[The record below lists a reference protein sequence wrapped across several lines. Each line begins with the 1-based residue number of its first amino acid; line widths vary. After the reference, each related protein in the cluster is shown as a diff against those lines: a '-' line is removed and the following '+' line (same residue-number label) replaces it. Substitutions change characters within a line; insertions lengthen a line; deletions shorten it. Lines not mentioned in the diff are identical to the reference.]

1 MKKIIYA
8 LLLLTSVMSFNSC
21 DLDTTPTNSVDS
33 GLVFENTDNAEK
45 ILNGTWSYLWDT
57 YFSYQNP
64 GLTSLLLSSDAMG
77 NDVAVQPGKYGYLA
91 HYSFTNMSS
100 TGATTVTA
108 IWTLA
113 YKAID
118 NMNGVIATIDNVQ
131 GDEDEKAR
139 IKAQAQALRGYLYL
153 NLVTYY
159 NLSYEKDSTA
169 LSVPIYTEPST
180 KETEGKPRAKVL
192 EVYKQAETDLLAA
205 YSQLG
210 DYNRGGLKYKIDKH
224 VVSGLLAR
232 LYLQTNRWAQAQKYA
247 NIAQSGYG
255 WMAQEDYLKGF
266 NDNNNTEWIWGHAQT
281 AEQSVA
287 SYSFHFKDVSSSSS
301 YYYSFM
307 ADPYFKDLFKNDA
320 GDIRFKLF
328 EWDTTRFL
336 GGLMYKKFL
345 FRANGTA
352 DIVLM
357 RKAEQILIEAEAFA
371 ELNQLDKAIDKLNEL
386 RIQRGAATPNLTS
399 LTKNQLVE
407 EILIERRKELFGEG
421 FALSDILR
429 RQKAVERKEV
439 PANTFIPGSSTIK
452 VQGHT
457 ITKLSNGT
465 DFVPNSS
472 DYIFAIPATESANNP
487 NL

>member
-1 MKKIIYA
+1 MKKIIYTFSLLA
-8 LLLLTSVMSFNSC
+8 LVFSFSSC
-21 DLDTTPTNSVDS
+21 EMDTTPSNSIDS
-33 GLVFENTDNAEK
+33 GIVFENTQNAEK

-57 YFSYQNP
+57 YFTYQNP
-64 GLTSLLLSSDAMG
+64 GFTSLLLSSDAMG
-77 NDVAVQPGKYGYLA
+77 NDVALQPGKYGYLA

-100 TGATTVTA
+100 TGATTVSA

-113 YKAID
+113 YKSID
-118 NMNGVIATIDNVQ
+118 NMNGLIAAIDDVP
-131 GDEDEKAR
+131 GDETEKVR

-153 NLVTYY
+153 NLVTFY
-159 NLSYEKDSTA
+159 NFSYEKDSTA

-180 KETEGKPRAKVL
+180 KTTEGKSRAEVR

-205 YSQLG
+205 YNQL
-210 DYNRGGLKYKIDKH
+210 DNYDRGGLKYKIDKH

-232 LYLQTNRWAQAQKYA
+232 LYLQTNRWAQAQKFA
-247 NIAQSGYG
+247 NVAQSGYS

-266 NDNNNTEWIWGHAQT
+266 NDNNNPEWIWGHAQT

-320 GDIRFKLF
+320 GDIRIKLF

-357 RKAEQILIEAEAFA
+357 RKAEQVLIEAEAFA
-371 ELNQLDKAIDKLNEL
+371 ELNQLDKAIDKLNTL
-386 RIQRGAATPNLTS
+386 RAQRGAETPNLNS
-399 LTKNQLVE
+399 LTKDQLIE

-429 RQKAVERKEV
+429 HQKAVERKEV
-439 PANTFIPGSSTIK
+439 PVNTFIPGSSTIK

-457 ITKLSNGT
+457 ITKLSNGAS
-465 DFVPNSS
+465 FIPNSS
-472 DYIFAIPATESANNP
+472 DYLFAIPATESANNP